1 MYGWHRTEYI
11 IWHCYNVCVITCSVD
26 LCFSSSSSV
35 FFFFFFLLFDFFFCV
50 CVCVCLL
57 FPFFFFFFFFFCCLV
72 KIICL
77 CTCLYHHKKFKK
89 RIVLIA
95 DDALHASP
103 LPSSLSVLKYL
114 KNRCRM
120 CYVKVPPEYHS
131 AQRKSP

>member
-1 MYGWHRTEYI
+1 MYVLSLVVLT
-11 IWHCYNVCVITCSVD
+11 CV
-26 LCFSSSSSV
+26 
-35 FFFFFFLLFDFFFCV
+35 FLLHLLL
-50 CVCVCLL
+50 LL
-57 FPFFFFFFFFFCCLV
+57 FLSLLAFLLHFFFFFFCFLV

-77 CTCLYHHKKFKK
+77 CTCLHHLKKFKK

-103 LPSSLSVLKYL
+103 LPSSLSVVKYL
-114 KNRCRM
+114 KNRYRM